1 MASSSNKRPAGYD
14 YEKCFVCQSDKKDPR
29 THYRQNKTVIE
40 VTDIESV
47 KSQHELWKSKAECP
61 GYVVEAIA
69 LLDDVFHGDENPVLL
84 WHRDPCRSNF
94 MSKHKLDRCLDK
106 PNPNR
111 TDISDT
117 MENVSPDNTTRP
129 FLRSQASTYIKDIH
143 CIICCSGVGN
153 GELWPAST
161 FRTHEK
167 IQNIAM
173 SDFELLARLE
183 SARDA
188 IAGDVLYHTVCLR
201 NRTRV
206 STDSKNESDNNR
218 SSHDIVFRQL
228 KREIQWRITRGQAV
242 LVSEC
247 WVRFKDLCEEYSLSV
262 PYYLESR

>member
-1 MASSSNKRPAGYD
+1 M
-14 YEKCFVCQSDKKDPR
+14 
-29 THYRQNKTVIE
+29 IE

-153 GELWPAST
+153 GEL
-161 FRTHEK
+161 
-167 IQNIAM
+167 
-173 SDFELLARLE
+173 
-183 SARDA
+183 
-188 IAGDVLYHTVCLR
+188 
-201 NRTRV
+201 
-206 STDSKNESDNNR
+206 
-218 SSHDIVFRQL
+218 
-228 KREIQWRITRGQAV
+228 
-242 LVSEC
+242 
-247 WVRFKDLCEEYSLSV
+247 
-262 PYYLESR
+262 